1 MLGIEQRVLVQV
13 LVIGVVSTHHIATAL
28 THRHAF
34 AGRNEVFA
42 VFKRENTAVSQ
53 DVGVVKQEDV
63 VVPFADAVGPVV
75 HVIDEIHVQGV
86 PLAVF
91 PITNAVFGR
100 FT

>member
-1 MLGIEQRVLVQV
+1 MVPSNNITF
-13 LVIGVVSTHHIATAL
+13 SL

-34 AGRNEVFA
+34 AGGIEVLA